1 MLTFALTYSH
11 STMLILI
18 VAHFCSYMS
27 PLSNAYTCRRSLLFI
42 LNVAHFCSYMSPLT
56 NAYTYCRSQILILT
70 IAHLCSYLWS
80 LLLLLQFAYDFRS
93 SLLHI
98 QLVVYFYYF
107 LPAAHECFNI
117 YRSILLMLLVHL
129 LCLN

>member
-1 MLTFALTYSH
+1 MKYVNSH
-11 STMLILI
+11 VLELNSS
-18 VAHFCSYMS
+18 AYFCSYL
-27 PLSNAYTCRRSLLFI
+27 LSLNYAHTCCRSLMFI

-56 NAYTYCRSQILILT
+56 NAYTYCRSKILILT

-80 LLLLLQFAYDFRS
+80 LLLLLQFAYVFRS

-107 LPAAHECFNI
+107 LPDAPECFNI
-117 YRSILLMLLVHL
+117 YRSILLMLFAHL